1 MSGAGSAA
9 IPSPPA
15 NGLHVGPCSCTPT
28 ACRARPERNRSTQG
42 ANVTRSRPITLLAGA
57 ALLALTALA
66 VAACGGGSSATAAS
80 KTPEPAAAR
89 TTQHAA
95 RHAATVRVR
104 KTRLGEILVNSRG
117 RTLYLFKKDSGTKSA
132 CFGACA
138 TAWPPLRAGHK
149 PTVGRGAKA
158 SLVGTTRRS
167 DGKPQV
173 TYNGHPLYTFIMDKK
188 AGDTNGEGFTAFG
201 GRWFV
206 VSPAGKRVPPRP
218 SRSARSASSPPAATP
233 APTPAATPAP
243 TSTPA
248 PKPPAASNGIP
259 QNNRGDHDSDNNG

>member
-1 MSGAGSAA
+1 M
-9 IPSPPA
+9 
-15 NGLHVGPCSCTPT
+15 
-28 ACRARPERNRSTQG
+28 
-42 ANVTRSRPITLLAGA
+42 TRSRPITFLTGA
-57 ALLALTALA
+57 ALLAFTALTA
-66 VAACGGGSSATAAS
+66 AACGGGNSATAAS
-80 KTPEPAAAR
+80 QTPKPAAAR

-95 RHAATVRVR
+95 RHVATVRVR
-104 KTRLGEILVNSRG
+104 KTRLGKILVNSRG

-149 PTVGRGAKA
+149 PTVGRGAEA
-158 SLVGTTRRS
+158 SLVGTTKRS

-173 TYNGHPLYTFIMDKK
+173 TYNGHPLYAFIMDKK

-206 VSPAGKRVPPRP
+206 VSPAGKQVSKRHSKAARGT
-218 SRSARSASSPPAATP
+218 SSSAAPAPAATP
-233 APTPAATPAP
+233 APTPAASPAP
-243 TSTPA
+243 TSTPT

-259 QNNRGDHDSDNNG
+259 QNNGGDHDSDNNGGPDDGDGGV